1 MERCAVPMKVQ
12 QQVPIHDGDHPPDQV
27 IRFRIGIN
35 LGDTIADGT
44 DLHGD
49 AVNVAARL
57 QAECPPGGICVTR
70 GVRDH
75 VRDRLDL
82 AFDDLGALEL
92 KNISRPVEAFL
103 LRAVEDFGEFRSAVV
118 RLMVDPTNLPQP
130 GKPSIAVLAFTN
142 MSGDLEQEYFSD
154 GIAADIITELSRNRS
169 LFVIARNS
177 SFTYKGRAVDVKQ
190 VARELGVRYVV
201 EGSVRRDGNRIRV
214 SAQLI
219 DADSGN
225 HIWGER
231 FNRDLTDIFEV
242 QDEITGAITTAIN
255 PAISHAERQRAMQK
269 APENLGAWEAYQQA
283 LWHWSKQGSAR
294 LLSVARDFL
303 QRAAVL
309 DPRFAQPHAL
319 LALVYLSEATLGA
332 GLSLREGLKLAEAAA
347 RTAVALDPDNSM
359 GHAMLAWAH
368 DHQGE
373 MASAQEE
380 ADIAVGL
387 NPNDPFAQMTKGR
400 VLVFSGQ
407 AAAAQEPLTTAL
419 RLDPSGPTAPAAL
432 HHLGLGYYFAQDYVS
447 AEATTRRAIR
457 DLPRL
462 SAPAPGAGGGTWP
475 TRTQ

>member
-1 MERCAVPMKVQ
+1 M
-12 QQVPIHDGDHPPDQV
+12 
-27 IRFRIGIN
+27 
-35 LGDTIADGT
+35 
-44 DLHGD
+44 
-49 AVNVAARL
+49 
-57 QAECPPGGICVTR
+57 
-70 GVRDH
+70 
-75 VRDRLDL
+75 
-82 AFDDLGALEL
+82 
-92 KNISRPVEAFL
+92 
-103 LRAVEDFGEFRSAVV
+103 
-118 RLMVDPTNLPQP
+118 
-130 GKPSIAVLAFTN
+130 LAFTN

-154 GIAADIITELSRNRS
+154 GIAADIITELSRDRS

-201 EGSVRRDGNRIRV
+201 EGSVQRGGNRIRI

-269 APENLGAWEAYQQA
+269 PPENLGAWEAYQQA

-319 LALVYLSEATLGA
+319 LALVYLSEATLGV
-332 GLSLREGLKLAEAAA
+332 GLSLQEGLKLAEAAA

-373 MASAQEE
+373 MAAAQEE

-407 AAAAQEPLTTAL
+407 AAAAQEPLTSAF

-432 HHLGLGYYFAQDYVS
+432 HHLGLGHYFAQDYVS

-457 DLPRL
+457 TFPDFPRTRPVL
-462 SAPAPGAGGGTWP
+462 AAALGQLGRSDEARIALDAAIAASPSYFQTVTGSRMPYYRPEDHNHLLDGLRKAGWQGLAS
-475 TRTQ
+475 R